1 MVALERQ
8 GAACWP
14 VPLLLIGGCGSMGLE
29 YQGDLLGP
37 VLTLSPAGDLNF
49 PDTSPEGGAAVES
62 LLMSSDGDEAVSLI
76 DIYIDESSS
85 VAFWVRDDLPVPMRL
100 EPGDSFEL
108 LVNFEPYAVGQFSGT
123 LVIDQ
128 DNNGER
134 HLVERGL
141 AGAGCADADFDG
153 ACD

>member
-1 MVALERQ
+1 MGLPQDNADGYKNGSPITFAKNLK
-8 GAACWP
+8 GN
-14 VPLLLIGGCGSMGLE
+14 LLIVHGTGDDNVH
-29 YQGDLLGP
+29 YQ
-37 VLTLSPAGDLNF
+37 
-49 PDTSPEGGAAVES
+49 
-62 LLMSSDGDEAVSLI
+62 
-76 DIYIDESSS
+76 
-85 VAFWVRDDLPVPMRL
+85 
-100 EPGDSFEL
+100 SFEL